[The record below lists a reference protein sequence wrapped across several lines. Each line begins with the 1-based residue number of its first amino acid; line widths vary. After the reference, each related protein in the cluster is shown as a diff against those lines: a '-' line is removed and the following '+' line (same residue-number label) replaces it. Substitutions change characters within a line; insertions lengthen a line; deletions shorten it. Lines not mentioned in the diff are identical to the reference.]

1 MAIGKRIIE
10 LRKKNNL
17 SQKDLANKLFVT
29 DKTISSWETERTEP
43 DIDAIINLSEILN
56 TSISYLINGEV
67 IKNDIETE
75 IKIKLS
81 KKEYENLKILLNNQ
95 TNFLTETL
103 HIDTYYKTNKE
114 NTYLRI
120 GARGNKSILTYKY
133 KRDSFCDEWEVEIDD
148 ASNLDKIFK
157 ALGMTSLATVEKV
170 RTCYMYKDKYEIGLD
185 RVKNL
190 GYFIEI
196 EIKKYTKDIE
206 KEYNELLQ
214 VAKDLGLNLANRVTK
229 HYLDY
234 FIK

>member
-56 TSISYLINGEV
+56 TSISYLI
-67 IKNDIETE
+67 
-75 IKIKLS
+75 
-81 KKEYENLKILLNNQ
+81 NLKILLNNQ

-214 VAKDLGLNLANRVTK
+214 VAKDLGLNLTNRVTK